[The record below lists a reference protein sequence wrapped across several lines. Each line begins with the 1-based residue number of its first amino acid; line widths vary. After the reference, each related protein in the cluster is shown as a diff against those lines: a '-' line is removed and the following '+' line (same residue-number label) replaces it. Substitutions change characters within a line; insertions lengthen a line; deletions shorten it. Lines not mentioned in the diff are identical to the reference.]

1 MADAD
6 ELLRRLAA
14 RDALAA
20 SLGMEFVTG
29 GPGHATVRLRV
40 QRAHLN
46 FHGTCHGGA
55 IFALADTAFGLASN
69 SHGIAAAAID
79 AHLSFNTAVRD
90 GEQLTATARERSRGK
105 RLATYGVDVTR
116 EDGRVVSVF
125 TGTVFVSG
133 EAIQEPPG

>member
-1 MADAD
+1 MTDRSP
-6 ELLRRLAA
+6 LLGRLAA

-20 SLGMEFVTG
+20 TLGIEFVDG
-29 GPGHATVRLRV
+29 GAGHATVRMRV
-40 QRAHLN
+40 GSAHLN

-55 IFALADTAFGLASN
+55 IFSLADTAFGLASN

-79 AHLSFNTAVRD
+79 AHLSFNTAVRE
-90 GEQLTATARERSRGK
+90 GEVLTATARERSRGR

-116 EDGRVVSVF
+116 ADGRVVSVF

-133 EAIQEPPG
+133 DPLDAGA